1 MIHAQMTTKTHLGH
15 RRIRVAARRR
25 GAAMIETAFIL
36 IPLCIMTLGMLDFAI
51 GVYRYHIL
59 SEAARQLARNAIVHG
74 KMADKLGPWGPSTYT
89 GSANAV
95 GTINSVVKPFLVG
108 IDPAA
113 VTVKVEWPESSNDVE
128 KSVRATLTTNF
139 HPLMT
144 RWFANS
150 IALKAVSEMKIA
162 H

>member
-1 MIHAQMTTKTHLGH
+1 MATKFQIVH
-15 RRIRVAARRR
+15 RPALKAARRR

-36 IPLCIMTLGMLDFAI
+36 IPLLILTVGLLDFAV

-74 KMADKLGPWGPSTYT
+74 QFADRLGQWGPATYT
-89 GSANAV
+89 GAANTSN
-95 GTINSVVKPFLVG
+95 TIANTVRPYLVG

-113 VTVKVEWPESSNDVE
+113 VSITLEWPETTNEVE
-128 KSVRATLTTNF
+128 KSVRTTLTTAF
-139 HPLMT
+139 HPLFT
-144 RWFANS
+144 SWFGSS
-150 IALKAVSEMKIA
+150 IALRAQSEMKIA